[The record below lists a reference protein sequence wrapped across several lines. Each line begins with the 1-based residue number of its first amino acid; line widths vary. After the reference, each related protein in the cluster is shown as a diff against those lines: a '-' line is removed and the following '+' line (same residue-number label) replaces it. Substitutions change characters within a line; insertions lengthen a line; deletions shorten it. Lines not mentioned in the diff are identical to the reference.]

1 VPLFHAIAIILTL
14 IALLGYLNSRLLKL
28 PEPIGITAMG
38 LAATIAVAVAGVS
51 LPGVENWA
59 KATVENFNF
68 PALVFQGMLGLLLFA
83 GSLHVNWSDLGSER
97 WPIVLLATAG
107 VALSTLV
114 IAVAFFYAGRA
125 LGFALPF
132 AHCLLF
138 GALISPT
145 DPIAVLGTIRE
156 LGLPKSLQTMIAG
169 ESLFNDGTGVV
180 LFITLTSLATGG
192 GDVTPGGV
200 TALLAIEVIGGLL
213 VGLGVGTVGL
223 LLLKGVDSYAVEIL
237 ITLAMATG
245 GYALAESLHTS
256 APIAVVMMGLLI
268 GNQGRRFAMSER
280 TRENLFSFWQLIDE
294 LLNLVLFGLIG
305 LEFIALEPGAA
316 ALVPALAAIPI
327 VLLGRWMS
335 VGLPIVVIGR
345 FRAFMPNTVAIMTW
359 GGLRGGISVALALSL
374 SADAG
379 RATILPATYA
389 VVIFSL
395 LVQALT
401 LPRVVRRL
409 GA

>member
-1 VPLFHAIAIILTL
+1 
-14 IALLGYLNSRLLKL
+14 
-28 PEPIGITAMG
+28 
-38 LAATIAVAVAGVS
+38 
-51 LPGVENWA
+51 
-59 KATVENFNF
+59 
-68 PALVFQGMLGLLLFA
+68 
-83 GSLHVNWSDLGSER
+83 
-97 WPIVLLATAG
+97 
-107 VALSTLV
+107 
-114 IAVAFFYAGRA
+114 
-125 LGFALPF
+125 
-132 AHCLLF
+132 
-138 GALISPT
+138 
-145 DPIAVLGTIRE
+145 
-156 LGLPKSLQTMIAG
+156 
-169 ESLFNDGTGVV
+169 
-180 LFITLTSLATGG
+180 
-192 GDVTPGGV
+192 V